1 MLLALHDDRFA
12 PVILRF
18 GAVYGLS
25 PRPRFDLVINL
36 LAAKAA
42 CEKSITITSTGPWYY
57 VPRAKC
63 SVQASAAT
71 SGGPSSTWT
80 TPLRPS

>member
-1 MLLALHDDRFA
+1 MLLTLNKDRFA

-42 CEKSITITSTGPWYY
+42 CEKSITITSL
-57 VPRAKC
+57 R
-63 SVQASAAT
+63 QAQYKRQACPEPCPERRT
-71 SGGPSSTWT
+71 EFVEV
-80 TPLRPS
+80 